1 MNTDPQSWYRDSL
14 PSGTGIMIV
23 EFPGRDGRPEDGVVE
38 EGGLLVQ
45 LGDLV
50 VGGGRLHQRRW
61 EYLVL
66 VMLVCRLP
74 AKSIEDHFQGLTS
87 NNMQR
92 KIVQLSKM
100 I

>member
-1 MNTDPQSWYRDSL
+1 
-14 PSGTGIMIV
+14 MID
-23 EFPGRDGRPEDGVVE
+23 EFPGRDGRREDGVVE

-50 VGGGRLHQRRW
+50 VGGGRLRRR

-66 VMLVCRLP
+66 VMLVCHLP
-74 AKSIEDHFQGLTS
+74 AKSIEDHFQGLTT

-92 KIVQLSKM
+92 IIVLLSKNDLNTDRLEHD
-100 I
+100 